1 MTAKVELAGGEA
13 SAGSRPGSPSTM
25 SGKGTLSAKIAT
37 NEAPAIA
44 TASLLR
50 AREPM
55 RWAACSTMAVTAGLM
70 P

>member
-1 MTAKVELAGGEA
+1 
-13 SAGSRPGSPSTM
+13 M

-44 TASLLR
+44 HSQPFFS